1 MDNFHLT
8 GASNSVL
15 SKTTQFIP
23 FVLALAFS
31 ISVNDTTTPTNNRV
45 RDLKIILISSY
56 SFSPLP
62 STVTFKKF
70 SNPLIC
76 LINLKF

>member
-15 SKTTQFIP
+15 SKTTQFIQS
-23 FVLALAFS
+23 VLALAFS
-31 ISVNDTTTPTNNRV
+31 ISVNDTTTHTNNRV

-62 STVTFKKF
+62 STVAFKKF